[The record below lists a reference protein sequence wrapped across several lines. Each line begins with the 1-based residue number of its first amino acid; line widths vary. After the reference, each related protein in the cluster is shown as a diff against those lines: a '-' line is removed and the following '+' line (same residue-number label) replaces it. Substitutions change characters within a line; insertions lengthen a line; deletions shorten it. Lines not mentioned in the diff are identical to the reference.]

1 MGRDEKFGSGFPQES
16 MANERTFLAW
26 IRTCIALIGLGFII
40 AKFGLFV
47 EEFNLVFL
55 HSFGGNGVVVGGGGG
70 MGAAGGAGGGGVV
83 SELGKTPISVTSGNL
98 TDNTSYI
105 IGIVIIVLSIVLIL
119 FALNNY
125 YTTSKELKNGFYT
138 PKHKIMF
145 ITATLFIA
153 TSSVIVIY
161 LIFISNR

>member
-70 MGAAGGAGGGGVV
+70 MGAAGEGGVV

>member
-1 MGRDEKFGSGFPQES
+1 M
-16 MANERTFLAW
+16 N
-26 IRTCIALIGLGFII
+26 
-40 AKFGLFV
+40 
-47 EEFNLVFL
+47 
-55 HSFGGNGVVVGGGGG
+55 
-70 MGAAGGAGGGGVV
+70 
-83 SELGKTPISVTSGNL
+83 ELGKTPINVSSGNL

-105 IGIVIIVLSIVLIL
+105 IGIIIIVLSIGLIL

-125 YTTSKELKNGFYT
+125 YTTSKEIRNGFYT

>member
-1 MGRDEKFGSGFPQES
+1 MDRDEKFGAGFSQES

-26 IRTCIALIGLGFII
+26 VRTCIALIGLGFII

-55 HSFGGNGVVVGGGGG
+55 NSFGGNGVGAGVVRGGGGG
-70 MGAAGGAGGGGVV
+70 GV
-83 SELGKTPISVTSGNL
+83 ELGKTPINVSSAYL

-145 ITATLFIA
+145 ITTTLFIA

>member
-55 HSFGGNGVVVGGGGG
+55 HSFGGDGVGGR
-70 MGAAGGAGGGGVV
+70 GGVAG
-83 SELGKTPISVTSGNL
+83 ELGKTPINVSSGYL

-138 PKHKIMF
+138 PKHKIML

-161 LIFISNR
+161 LIFISNK